1 MVNNYVEENRAVL
14 SHTHLSQLECDVGKV
29 FAFKV
34 EHDDPLVQALPQ
46 VDKRVEVEGGDVGAS
61 PPLRP
66 GLSPLLV
73 LDPAALLH
81 PLLCLVVQLVHLDKD
96 LVGRGVKPVPQTQRL
111 VKSMESFKKMAY
123 KHR

>member
-1 MVNNYVEENRAVL
+1 MVNNYVEVNRAVL

-81 PLLCLVVQLVHLDKD
+81 PLLRLVVQLVHQCWVFTPNENWETFLLTTK
-96 LVGRGVKPVPQTQRL
+96 LPNMT
-111 VKSMESFKKMAY
+111 
-123 KHR
+123 